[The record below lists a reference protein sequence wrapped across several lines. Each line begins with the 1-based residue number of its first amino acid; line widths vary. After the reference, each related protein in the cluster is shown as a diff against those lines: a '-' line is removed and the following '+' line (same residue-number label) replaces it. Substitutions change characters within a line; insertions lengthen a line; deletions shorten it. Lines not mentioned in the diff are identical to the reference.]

1 MAFRAFRSESIT
13 VQPFRTWHALDF
25 EFSDDEKQFLRD
37 VGDFLQA
44 NHDPEV
50 MDPSRENL
58 SQLADTPVRRNFMR
72 KLAARGWLGITWPAE
87 FGGKNGQ
94 GFHEYLLNEKLSSVG
109 APQLGKGTGVV
120 GKTLI
125 KVASEKLQREF
136 LPRILDADIEFA
148 LGYTEPSA
156 GSDAA
161 AMRLRAVRS
170 GDGWIINGQKS
181 FTTSAH
187 FADWYWFGARTD
199 PTAPKHLGITL
210 FLLPMDHPGLTIHP
224 MRTIGGERTN
234 AVFFDNVFVHDD
246 YRVGEA
252 NKGFQ
257 YIAEALDI
265 ERFGMFTFSPIRGRT
280 ELLCDQVKGAT
291 RDGKPLK
298 EDQVIRRTIAHLVT
312 ECEVARMLGVRF
324 VDAARNTAKTP
335 TVEASQYKLYATE
348 FSRRLADATMD
359 IVGPGAQLTKGCPDA
374 AMGGRPSGAYLLTV
388 LETTGGGTSEV
399 QRNIIAT
406 RKLGLP
412 KNF

>member
-1 MAFRAFRSESIT
+1 M
-13 VQPFRTWHALDF
+13 DF
-25 EFSDDEKQFLRD
+25 EFSEDEKQFIRD
-37 VGDFLQA
+37 VREFLRE
-44 NHDPEV
+44 NHDPDV
-50 MDPSRENL
+50 MDLHRENL
-58 SQLADTPVRRNFMR
+58 AQLSDTPARRAFMQ
-72 KLAARGWLGITWPAE
+72 KLARRGWLGITWPKE
-87 FGGKNGQ
+87 YGGQDGK
-94 GFHEYLLNEKLSSVG
+94 GFYEYLLNELLSGVG

-125 KVASEKLQREF
+125 RVASDKLKREF
-136 LPRILDADIEFA
+136 LPKILAAEVEFA

-161 AMRLRAVRS
+161 AMRLKAERS
-170 GDGWIINGQKS
+170 GEGWLLNGQKT

-187 FADWYWFGARTD
+187 FADWYWVGARTD
-199 PTAPKHLGITL
+199 PDAPKHHGISL
-210 FLLPMDHPGLTIHP
+210 FMLPMNHPGLTIQA
-224 MRTIGGERTN
+224 MYTIGGERTN

-246 YRVGEA
+246 YRVGNL

-265 ERFGMFTFSPIRGRT
+265 ERFGMFTFSPVRGRT
-280 ELLCDQVKGAT
+280 EALCDYVRSEQ

-298 EDQVIRRTIAHLVT
+298 DDPVIRQRVAQLAT
-312 ECEVARMLGVRF
+312 ECEAARLLGVRF
-324 VDAARNTAKTP
+324 VDAALSATRTP
-335 TVEASQYKLYATE
+335 TAEASAYKLYATE

-359 IVGPGAQLTKGCPDA
+359 IVGPGGQLTRENADA
-374 AMGGRPSGAYLLTV
+374 PMEGRPPGSYVLTL
-388 LETTGGGTSEV
+388 LETIGGGTSEI

>member
-1 MAFRAFRSESIT
+1 MVHEIDQT
-13 VQPFRTWHALDF
+13 MDF
-25 EFSDDEKQFLRD
+25 EFSEDEKQFLRD
-37 VGDFLQA
+37 VGDFLAA
-44 NHDPEV
+44 NYDPEV

-58 SQLADTPVRRNFMR
+58 AQLVDTPARRSFMK
-72 KLAARGWLGITWPAE
+72 KLAAQGWLGITWPAE
-87 FGGKNGQ
+87 FGGKDGQ
-94 GFHEYLLNEKLSSVG
+94 GFYEYLLNEKLSSVG

-125 KVASEKLQREF
+125 KVASEKLKREF
-136 LPRILDADIEFA
+136 LPGILEAEIEFA

-161 AMRLRAVRS
+161 AMQLKAVRS

-199 PTAPKHLGITL
+199 PSAPKHRGITL

-224 MRTIGGERTN
+224 MHTIGGERTN

-246 YRVGEA
+246 YRVGEL

-280 ELLCDQVKGAT
+280 ELLCDHVKTAT
-291 RDGKPLK
+291 RDGLPLK
-298 EDQVIRRTIAHLVT
+298 EDPTIRRTIAQLAT
-312 ECEVARMLGVRF
+312 ECEVARVLGVRF
-324 VDAARNTAKTP
+324 VDAALNATKTP
-335 TVEASQYKLYATE
+335 SVEASQYKLYATE

-359 IVGPGAQLTKGCPDA
+359 IVGPGAQLTKDSHDA
-374 AMGGRPSGAYLLTV
+374 PLAGRSPGAYLLTV
-388 LETTGGGTSEV
+388 LETIGGGTSEV

-412 KNF
+412 KNY